1 MGYNILIADDIPL
14 NRKIIKVALK
24 NIGDVVFFEAEN
36 GLEALEEVYARDP
49 DLIFLD
55 LMMPGKNG
63 FDVLA
68 ELKSDQRYSAIPV
81 IIYSAMD
88 HIGSI
93 QEALAM
99 GAYDYF
105 TKPLTPDQTKYVLP
119 NKAKNAIQSYEQK
132 RHLVKLNAQLEEELR
147 TIEYLSFHDQV
158 TGLHNRR
165 FFEEQLK
172 HLDASAELPVALIIG
187 DINGLKLTNDIFGH
201 SEGDKLLIKIAE
213 ILRRSCRESDIIAR
227 WGGDEFALILLDSD
241 DNLAADICN
250 RVEAACSH
258 ASVDSIRPSISLGWA
273 VKKSPYQDMQT
284 VLKEAEDRM
293 YRHKLLESK
302 SVRSS
307 ILFSLSKTLFEK
319 SSETEEHAQRISV
332 LSSQIGQEMGL
343 SGNEMDELHVF
354 SILHDIGKIAISD
367 DILAKP
373 DILTPKEREIMQK
386 HSEIGYRIAQ
396 SSQELVYISEYIL
409 SHHERWDGNG
419 YPLGLKAKEIPKL
432 SRILAVADAYDVM
445 THERPYRKPVRHQ
458 DAMEEIFQCTGTQF
472 DPTVTA
478 AFTRIMGNAR

>member
-14 NRKIIKVALK
+14 NRKIIKAALK
-24 NIGDVVFFEAEN
+24 NIGEVVFFEAEN
-36 GLEALEEVYARDP
+36 GLEALQTVFTRDL

-55 LMMPGKNG
+55 LMMPEKNG

-68 ELKSDQRYSAIPV
+68 DLKSNQKYASIPV
-81 IIYSAMD
+81 IIYSALD
-88 HIGSI
+88 YIGNI
-93 QEALAM
+93 QEALAL

-105 TKPLTPDQTKYVLP
+105 TKPLTPDQAKYILP
-119 NKAKNAIQSYEQK
+119 HKAKNAIQSYEQK
-132 RHLVKLNAQLEEELR
+132 KNLAKLNARLEEEIR

-165 FFEEQLK
+165 FFEEQLNRFETGV
-172 HLDASAELPVALIIG
+172 ELPITLIIG

-201 SEGDKLLIKIAE
+201 SEGDKLLMKIAD
-213 ILRRSCRESDIIAR
+213 ILRLSCRECDVIAR
-227 WGGDEFALILLDSD
+227 WGGDEFALILTGAD
-241 DNLAADICN
+241 DNLATDMCN
-250 RVEAACSH
+250 RVKAACSL
-258 ASVDSIRPSISLGWA
+258 ASVDSIRPSISLGWS

-302 SVRSS
+302 SIRSS
-307 ILFSLSKTLFEK
+307 ILFSLNKTLFEK
-319 SSETEEHAQRISV
+319 SSETEEHAQRLSV

-373 DILTPKEREIMQK
+373 GTLTSDEREIMKK
-386 HSEIGYRIAQ
+386 HCEIGYRIAQ
-396 SSQELVYISEYIL
+396 SSQELAYISEYIL

-472 DPTVTA
+472 DPAVTA
-478 AFTRIMGNAR
+478 AFTRIMGDDR